1 MKIRKAFLM
10 SVNAGAEEEYIKRH
24 NPIWPELE
32 QVLKDHGVSNYSIFF
47 EAETHQLFAYAEIE
61 DEDQWAAIA
70 STEVCQK
77 WWQHMAEVM
86 PSHADCS
93 PLSTPL
99 REVFHLA

>member
-1 MKIRKAFLM
+1 MKIRKVFLM
-10 SVNAGAEEEYIKRH
+10 LVNAGAEEEYIKRH

-32 QVLKDHGVSNYSIFF
+32 QVLKDHGISNYSIFF

-77 WWQHMAEVM
+77 WWKHMAEIM
-86 PSHADCS
+86 PSHTDCS
-93 PLSTPL
+93 PMSTPL

>member
-1 MKIRKAFLM
+1 MKIRKVFLM

-24 NPIWPELE
+24 NPIWPEL
-32 QVLKDHGVSNYSIFF
+32 
-47 EAETHQLFAYAEIE
+47 AETHQLFTYAEIE

-77 WWQHMAEVM
+77 WWKHMAEIM
-86 PSHADCS
+86 PSQADCS

>member
-24 NPIWPELE
+24 NPIWPDLE
-32 QVLKDHGVSNYSIFF
+32 QALKDHGVSNYSIFF
-47 EAETHQLFAYAEIE
+47 EAETHQLFAYVEIE
-61 DEDQWAAIA
+61 SEDQWVAIA

-77 WWQHMAEVM
+77 WWQNMAKVM
-86 PSHADCS
+86 PSHTDCS

>member
-1 MKIRKAFLM
+1 MKIRKVFLM

-32 QVLKDHGVSNYSIFF
+32 QVLKDHGISNYSIFF
-47 EAETHQLFAYAEIE
+47 EAETHQLFTYAEIE

-77 WWQHMAEVM
+77 WWKHMAEIM
-86 PSHADCS
+86 PSQADCS